1 MNSDLDCHYTSPN
14 YASSLYQQGRV
25 LNRIIEEMDFTDV
38 WWTLHPS
45 ECRFTCH
52 TRARNMAKVF
62 ARLDYTF
69 VSPDMLT
76 HVLDSSIGV
85 AYHSDHSPLFLQF
98 SLQENDSGKG
108 IWRVPTYILGDPA
121 YRELINQTIRE
132 IEGHNPDAN
141 PALLWE
147 TIKACIHG
155 DTIRFLARQNIAK
168 KCQNRG
174 VRNGIFSCS
183 SG

>member
-1 MNSDLDCHYTSPN
+1 
-14 YASSLYQQGRV
+14 
-25 LNRIIEEMDFTDV
+25 
-38 WWTLHPS
+38 
-45 ECRFTCH
+45 
-52 TRARNMAKVF
+52 MAEVF

-85 AYHSDHSPLFLQF
+85 AYHSPLFLQF

-108 IWRVPTYILGDPA
+108 IWRVPTYILGDPT

-155 DTIRFLARQNIAK
+155 DTIRFLARQKIAK
-168 KCQNRG
+168 KCKIEELEMEIFHAVQDRDQNVEHRDLSKHYSAK
-174 VRNGIFSCS
+174 VSFLQVELEDVYQAQNATT
-183 SG
+183 